1 MATYSSHL
9 FTAHSTIYK
18 HTYWGNFNDTK
29 DTINKILIKN
39 RNEFIHKYKIK
50 SYSKPCKICY
60 TGYLDHKEYYTDNFG
75 RQIIIFSQ
83 HPSRDYDNTFTLI
96 KPLYE
101 LDQITGIKIIE
112 TLKSKRLLKKTIYDK
127 LPTDISLFIQTFI

>member
-18 HTYWGNFNDTK
+18 HSYWGSFYHTK

-50 SYSKPCKICY
+50 SYSKPFKTLY
-60 TGYLDHKEYYTDNFG
+60 DLDHKEYYTDNFG

-96 KPLYE
+96 KPLYN